1 MARAGEFNLHAQIL
15 PKTLKWQEDV
25 VFPEHLFCE
34 KVLRV
39 LRRFA
44 ECVLEKTKIRMWRK
58 SRFKFGTETFHLQGE
73 MGQVYY
79 GSRVSSGGHQM

>member
-25 VFPEHLFCE
+25 VFPEHLFTE

-44 ECVLEKTKIRMWRK
+44 
-58 SRFKFGTETFHLQGE
+58 
-73 MGQVYY
+73 
-79 GSRVSSGGHQM
+79 